1 MKASA
6 TKKNGVLHFY
16 FEGELDEHAAR
27 QIRRRIDAFI
37 DENAAAESAVFHL
50 THVTFMDSTGIG
62 FFIGRYKKLAVYSI
76 PAYFADVGC
85 EADKVLSLSGVY
97 TVVPKLPPA
106 ADQYAAGQSAGQG
119 AAGQYVAGRETDHSI
134 NGGRRA

>member
-6 TKKNGVLHFY
+6 TKKNGILHFY
-16 FEGELDEHAAR
+16 FDGELDEHAAR
-27 QIRRRIDAFI
+27 QIRRQIDLFI
-37 DENAAAESAVFHL
+37 DDNAAAESAVFHL
-50 THVTFMDSTGIG
+50 TNITFMDSTGIG
-62 FFIGRYKKLAVYSI
+62 FFIGRYKKLAAYCI

-97 TVVPKLPPA
+97 TVVPKLPPS
-106 ADQYAAGQSAGQG
+106 AAGQGNG
-119 AAGQYVAGRETDHSI
+119 VAATQSV

>member
-6 TKKNGVLHFY
+6 TKENGVLHFY

-50 THVTFMDSTGIG
+50 THITFMDSTGIG
-62 FFIGRYKKLAVYSI
+62 FFIGRYKKLAAYSI
-76 PAYFADVGC
+76 PSYFADVGS

-106 ADQYAAGQSAGQG
+106 AGQSGG
-119 AAGQYVAGRETDHSI
+119 AGRETDQSV

>member
-6 TKKNGVLHFY
+6 TKKNGILHFY
-16 FEGELDEHAAR
+16 FDGELDEHAAR
-27 QIRRRIDAFI
+27 QIRRQIDLFI
-37 DENAAAESAVFHL
+37 DDNAAAESAVFHL
-50 THVTFMDSTGIG
+50 TNITFMDSTGIG
-62 FFIGRYKKLAVYSI
+62 FFIGRYKKLAAYSI

-106 ADQYAAGQSAGQG
+106 AGNAAGQNGG
-119 AAGQYVAGRETDHSI
+119 AGRETERNVS
-134 NGGRRA
+134 GRRA